1 MKEVRV
7 PEEHSA
13 FLRDCFVEGDALEE
27 RRERNTKRRALAVSI
42 ILQALIVTL
51 LVLVPLFS
59 KGENIASRAVY
70 VPAVPY
76 SPGRPHSPART
87 TPHQQHIP
95 ARSWR
100 LFEPTSIAQT
110 ISTHD
115 DRRDPVD
122 NQTNSEGDYIPG
134 VPEGQ
139 PIPGAPTIVGTR
151 GETPPPP
158 PPVKERIRVSE
169 SVIAARLIR
178 RVQPA
183 YPTLA
188 IQIRREGRVEL
199 HAVIAKDGSIESL
212 EVVAGDPMFIQSA
225 LAAVRDWRYQPTL
238 LNGQPVEVDTT
249 IVVIY
254 TLAR

>member
-1 MKEVRV
+1 MEEACV
-7 PEEHSA
+7 PEERNA
-13 FLRDCFVEGDALEE
+13 FLRDCFVDGDAAEE
-27 RRERNTKRRALAVSI
+27 RRERRTKRRALALSI
-42 ILQALIVTL
+42 ILQALIVA
-51 LVLVPLFS
+51 VLILFPLFS

-76 SPGRPHSPART
+76 SPGRPQSPARI
-87 TPHQQHIP
+87 TPRRQHTQE
-95 ARSWR
+95 RSWR
-100 LFEPTSIAQT
+100 VFAPTSISQT

-115 DRRDPVD
+115 DRRDSVD
-122 NQTNSEGDYIPG
+122 NQTNSDGDYIPG
-134 VPEGQ
+134 TPEGQ
-139 PIPGAPTIVGTR
+139 PLPGAPTIVGGR

-178 RVQPA
+178 RVQPV

-199 HAVIAKDGSIESL
+199 HAIIAKDGSIESL
-212 EVVAGDPMFIQSA
+212 EVVSGDPMFIQSA

-254 TLAR
+254 TLAH

>member
-1 MKEVRV
+1 MEEARV
-7 PEEHSA
+7 PGEHST
-13 FLRDCFVEGDALEE
+13 FLRDCFVEGDAAEE
-27 RRERNTKRRALAVSI
+27 RRERRTKRRALAVSI

-87 TPHQQHIP
+87 VPHQQHTQE
-95 ARSWR
+95 RSWR
-100 LFEPTSIAQT
+100 VFAPTSISQT

-115 DRRDPVD
+115 DRRDSV
-122 NQTNSEGDYIPG
+122 NQANSEGDYIPG

-139 PIPGAPTIVGTR
+139 PIPGALPIADGR
-151 GETPPPP
+151 RETPPPP

-199 HAVIAKDGSIESL
+199 HAIIAKDGSIESL
-212 EVVAGDPMFIQSA
+212 EVVSGDPMFIQSA
-225 LAAVRDWRYQPTL
+225 IAAVRDWRYQPTL